1 MHFVFDGIFPC
12 SIVYPVDS
20 LTQTSFSLQ
29 GGLALGNLAS
39 LCAPNRRIVAQ
50 TGGIS
55 AILKSMKTNLQ
66 YPGVQEYGCWALRHL
81 ALDQEC
87 KAICLREQGPA
98 VIRACM
104 TGKISTTPHGC
115 PPSTLFSG

>member
-1 MHFVFDGIFPC
+1 VVDIISPC
-12 SIVYPVDS
+12 SVVYPVHS
-20 LTQTSFSLQ
+20 LTQISSSLQ

-104 TGKISTTPHGC
+104 TGKVSTKSRPHRTNA
-115 PPSTLFSG
+115 PP